1 MESQGSE
8 FRSIC
13 HFKIKDNIMTIT
25 KKLWIGIGILA
36 LLSPLGL
43 IIPALFGAG
52 GAWGEWGIDA
62 IKNIVGFVP
71 EGMKRLADTGNAP
84 LTGYAVPG
92 QSRGLVNESFGY
104 IISAFIGIALA
115 AAIMFLI
122 AKLLVRKKNG
132 D

>member
-1 MESQGSE
+1 
-8 FRSIC
+8 
-13 HFKIKDNIMTIT
+13 
-25 KKLWIGIGILA
+25 